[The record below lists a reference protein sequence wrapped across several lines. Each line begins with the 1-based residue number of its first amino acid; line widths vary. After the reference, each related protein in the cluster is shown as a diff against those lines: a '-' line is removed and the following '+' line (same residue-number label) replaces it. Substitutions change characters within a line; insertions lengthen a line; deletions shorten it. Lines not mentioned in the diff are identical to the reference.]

1 MTIESALNPH
11 PGLLR
16 LQVYEKL
23 ENDILRGK
31 YRPDEALIE
40 KIISEEMGVSRTPVR
55 EALRQLEQEGLV
67 KSIPN
72 KGVVVT
78 RVEVQDIE
86 DIYTIKKSIEGLAAR
101 LAAERISPEELL
113 ELEEV
118 VDLSEFYAEKKDIDH
133 LVELDSRFHAIIFRA
148 SGNRPLMQTLQQF
161 HVFVKRARS
170 ESLHRDGRI
179 LQMLEEHRKIFLA
192 IESRSGDEAENQH
205 KIHINNAMQSL
216 MEAMKSEN

>member
-1 MTIESALNPH
+1 MTIESALNHH

-23 ENDILRGK
+23 ENDILSGR

-40 KIISEEMGVSRTPVR
+40 KNISKEMGVSRTPVR

-78 RVEVQDIE
+78 RVEPQDIE

-101 LAAERISPEELL
+101 LAAERITPEELR

-118 VDLSEFYAEKKDIDH
+118 VDLSEFYADKNDIDR

-148 SGNRPLMQTLQQF
+148 SRNRPLMQTLQQF

-170 ESLHRDGRI
+170 ESLHRKGRFP
-179 LQMLEEHRKIFLA
+179 QMVAEHRRIFLA
-192 IESRSGDEAENQH
+192 IKAGNGDEAENQH

-216 MEAMKSEN
+216 METMKNEN

>member
-23 ENDILRGK
+23 ENDILSGK
-31 YRPDEALIE
+31 YHPDEALIE
-40 KIISEEMGVSRTPVR
+40 KTISKEMGVSRTPVR

-78 RVEVQDIE
+78 RIEAQDIE

-101 LAAERISPEELL
+101 LAAERISPEDLL

-118 VDLSEFYAEKKDIDH
+118 VDLSEFYADKKDIDR

-148 SGNRPLMQTLQQF
+148 SHNRPLMQTLQQF
-161 HVFVKRARS
+161 HVFVKRARG
-170 ESLHRDGRI
+170 ESLHREGRFP
-179 LQMLEEHRKIFLA
+179 QMLEEHRRIFLA
-192 IESRSGDEAENQH
+192 IKAGNGDEAENQH

-216 MEAMKSEN
+216 MEVMKKEK